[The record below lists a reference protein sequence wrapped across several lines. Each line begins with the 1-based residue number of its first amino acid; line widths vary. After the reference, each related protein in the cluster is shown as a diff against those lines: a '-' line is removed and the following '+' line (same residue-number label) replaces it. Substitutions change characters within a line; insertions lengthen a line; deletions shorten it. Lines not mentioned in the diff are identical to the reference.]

1 MPFTEPQTI
10 RLKETDSTNREA
22 FRIMEHT
29 ALAEGT
35 VIIAAHQYSGR
46 GQGKTIWESA
56 PGMNLTFSLILRPVF
71 LPPADQFLLNQT
83 IALGLRVGLTSLVAN
98 SGITIKWPNDIYY
111 KKGKISGTLIENR
124 IMGNQFEVSVV
135 GIGINVNQ
143 AEFSS
148 DVPNPVS
155 LKNITGRVYDLND
168 TLEIIIESIMNW
180 YNKLF
185 TGKHEEIQ
193 ESYQEHLLGFGQQ
206 LKYLAGEETFSGTI
220 RGLDEYGRLIIER
233 ESGRLQAFDIKEVRL
248 LL

>member
-10 RLKETDSTNREA
+10 RLEEIDSTNREA

-29 ALAEGT
+29 PLAEGT
-35 VIIAAHQYSGR
+35 VIVANHQHSGR
-46 GQGKTIWESA
+46 GQGITTWESV

-83 IALGLRVGLTSLVAN
+83 IAVGLREGLAGIAAD
-98 SGITIKWPNDIYY
+98 SGLKIKWPNDIYY
-111 KKGKISGTLIENR
+111 KKRKISGTLIENR
-124 IMGNQFEVSVV
+124 IIGNQFEVSVV

-143 AEFSS
+143 EAFSS
-148 DVPNPVS
+148 DAPNPVS
-155 LKNITGRVYDLND
+155 LKNITGNTYDLDD
-168 TLEIIIESIMNW
+168 TLEIIIGSIMTW

-185 TGKHEEIQ
+185 TGKHGEIQ
-193 ESYQEHLLGFGQQ
+193 QCYQEQLLGFGQQ
-206 LKYLAGEETFSGTI
+206 LKYFAGEETFSGTI